1 MKRVC
6 YLANK
11 LCVTDLPRRELAVML
26 RQCKDER
33 KLQAW
38 LAEEVKA
45 GCLCCALMIQARYS
59 AVRRARELRELK
71 EAVMINQ
78 MTEVSGR

>member
-1 MKRVC
+1 M
-6 YLANK
+6 ANK
-11 LCVTDLPRRELAVML
+11 LCVTDPPRRELTIML
-26 RQCKDER
+26 RSCKDER

-78 MTEVSGR
+78 MTEATGR